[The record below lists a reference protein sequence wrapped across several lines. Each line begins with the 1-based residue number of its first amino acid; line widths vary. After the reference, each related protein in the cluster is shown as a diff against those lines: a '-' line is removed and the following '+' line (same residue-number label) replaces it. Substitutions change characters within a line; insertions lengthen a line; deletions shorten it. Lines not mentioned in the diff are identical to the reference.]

1 MVATIPTP
9 TTSEDII
16 MSSTD
21 YNQTTKVVLAMP
33 ITTSNRYQNNKW
45 YFQIL
50 INGSQNAGVK
60 GYVVGWQLNNF
71 DFNSHHG
78 QNLHKFETA
87 HSRYA

>member
-45 YFQIL
+45 CQGQFK
-50 INGSQNAGVK
+50 N
-60 GYVVGWQLNNF
+60 VGFRQ
-71 DFNSHHG
+71 
-78 QNLHKFETA
+78 KEM
-87 HSRYA
+87 